1 MSHLIPI
8 RLSLSLSLSFGDSET
23 PSSLDSETP
32 SSLSR
37 RFRNPKHSYHS
48 TIVSISD
55 MRWVRQR
62 WWLWMEDDDV
72 GWWPDCYFNIHM
84 SPLESLLWALFCLCL
99 WIHTCKVLANDP
111 SSEVRKLVCSAFVQL
126 IEVRPSFLEPHL
138 RNVIEYML
146 QVNNDPDEE
155 VSLEACE
162 FWSVFCEAPL
172 PPDNLR
178 PFLPCLIPVDGIR
191 AKYSGSIVSLTD
203 ICM

>member
-1 MSHLIPI
+1 MSMNTYLH
-8 RLSLSLSLSFGDSET
+8 G
-23 PSSLDSETP
+23 
-32 SSLSR
+32 
-37 RFRNPKHSYHS
+37 
-48 TIVSISD
+48 
-55 MRWVRQR
+55 
-62 WWLWMEDDDV
+62 
-72 GWWPDCYFNIHM
+72 
-84 SPLESLLWALFCLCL
+84 LF
-99 WIHTCKVLANDP
+99 VLANDP

-162 FWSVFCEAPL
+162 FWSYEAPL

-178 PFLPCLIPVDGIR
+178 PFLPRLIPVLLSNMAYADDDESLLDAELLLATKPQSAHMKPPSIVTDENIKLLSEIQEKVDGIR

>member
-1 MSHLIPI
+1 MPPVLFMSMDTYLQ
-8 RLSLSLSLSFGDSET
+8 G
-23 PSSLDSETP
+23 
-32 SSLSR
+32 
-37 RFRNPKHSYHS
+37 
-48 TIVSISD
+48 
-55 MRWVRQR
+55 
-62 WWLWMEDDDV
+62 
-72 GWWPDCYFNIHM
+72 
-84 SPLESLLWALFCLCL
+84 LF
-99 WIHTCKVLANDP
+99 VLANDP

-178 PFLPCLIPVDGIR
+178 PFLPRLIPVLLSNMAYADHDESLLDAEEDGSLLDRDQSDFFIYLDLLR
-191 AKYSGSIVSLTD
+191 IVLKHMILELFSKFTLAVQD
-203 ICM
+203 LKPHFHSSRFHEYE